1 MTPMTFSEVWK
12 MACEAA
18 AQTGRVSWIRPASAK
33 PGTGYGARTADPR
46 LNPNA
51 VGAPN
56 AGTIETQQQ

>member
-1 MTPMTFSEVWK
+1 MTGLSFSEVWK

-18 AQTGRVSWIRPASAK
+18 AQTGKVSWIRPASAP
-33 PGTGYGARTADPR
+33 PGTSYGARTADPR